1 MAASDFQNRWA
12 KKTTHDAAAAPVS
25 TPSAPAEPV
34 AKSAPKETQPLPTLE
49 DVARLS
55 ADSDYSAFVAK
66 GVDENVKRS
75 AMKKLFTDPHFNIM
89 DRLDIYIDDYT
100 KFDPIPPE
108 MLALLEHAKSVLN
121 PLKHLESPGMRMI
134 SRDDIKLAEQGDGA
148 PEDVAA
154 LEETGEAVTEKSESS
169 QLSETAVDEDSDTK
183 ADDAVKEPGAD
194 TSKPQAPDSAGTD
207 EQDPGIL
214 PDRAEPTGL
223 AGQHEHHTGADARPD
238 AKS

>member
-12 KKTTHDAAAAPVS
+12 KKKPQETVAAPA
-25 TPSAPAEPV
+25 SAPAATVEPA
-34 AKSAPKETQPLPTLE
+34 AKAAPKEPQPLPTLE
-49 DVARLS
+49 DVAKLS

-100 KFDPIPPE
+100 KPDPIPPE

-121 PLKHLESPGMRMI
+121 PLKHLESPAMRML
-134 SRDDIKLAEQGDGA
+134 SRDDVPPADQAEGA
-148 PEDVAA
+148 LEDAAA
-154 LEETGEAVTEKSESS
+154 LEETGIETTESKPSSDMAIEAGPEEDAEEPAKDPVADAGKSPI
-169 QLSETAVDEDSDTK
+169 EDSG
-183 ADDAVKEPGAD
+183 VI
-194 TSKPQAPDSAGTD
+194 D
-207 EQDPGIL
+207 EHDPGTL
-214 PDRAEPTGL
+214 PDRTDPADK
-223 AGQHEHHTGADARPD
+223 AGQHEHHTGAEARPD

>member
-12 KKTTHDAAAAPVS
+12 KKNPQQVEAAPV
-25 TPSAPAEPV
+25 PVEVAPV
-34 AKSAPKETQPLPTLE
+34 APPASAAPKEPQPLPTLE
-49 DVARLS
+49 DVAKLS

-100 KFDPIPPE
+100 KPTPIPPE

-121 PLKHLESPGMRMI
+121 PLKHLESPAMRMI
-134 SRDDIKLAEQGDGA
+134 SRDDVPPAGQGDGMLEGSA
-148 PEDVAA
+148 DSEKSSDNGQ
-154 LEETGEAVTEKSESS
+154 EETGSDPS
-169 QLSETAVDEDSDTK
+169 SDTPLETDTEISVNDAA
-183 ADDAVKEPGAD
+183 ADADSGPIARNDGIVEPNPDAQTHRKDPTD
-194 TSKPQAPDSAGTD
+194 PAGHH
-207 EQDPGIL
+207 EQ
-214 PDRAEPTGL
+214 
-223 AGQHEHHTGADARPD
+223 HTGAKTRPD